1 MFLKVNIIN
10 NKEEIQYKDSC
21 YNVVQLSKSRKMP
34 AMIIQIITL
43 IGMSLAVKSN
53 SLISDLITD
62 ALENLSEET

>member
-43 IGMSLAVKSN
+43 IGISLAVKSN